1 MFDKVFTLKVDPLW
15 VSCLDLLA
23 KQSGRTR
30 SDFVRDIIY
39 LLTVD
44 TTMADKVNDLF
55 ASEGV
60 RYGS

>member
-15 VSCLDLLA
+15 ISCLDLLA

-30 SDFVRDIIY
+30 SDYVRDIVY

-44 TTMADKVNDLF
+44 TTIADQVNDLF
-55 ASEGV
+55 VSEGV
-60 RYGS
+60 SYGS